1 MISCRIRRLR
11 RISQHIR
18 QHFGETRPA
27 SPVGAVCC
35 RQLAALVLGVSLFGA
50 LPPAQAQV
58 PEGLFAT
65 LDDYLR
71 TQTRGLPGKASY
83 RIGSLDPR
91 TQLSACNA
99 YEPFLPSGARLW
111 GKATVG
117 VRCLGPATWT
127 VYLPVEVNITGS
139 YFVSARPLA
148 GGQPIG
154 PGDIVERQGDL
165 GSLPTSIVT
174 DAGQAI
180 GKTPKSSIGAGQ
192 PLRSDLLLAPLAV
205 RQGQSV
211 KLVYRGSGF
220 SVSSD
225 GRALNNAAA
234 GQVVQVRSSGGQT
247 ISGIARGDG
256 IVEVSY

>member
-1 MISCRIRRLR
+1 MLAGTPCRRR
-11 RISQHIR
+11 
-18 QHFGETRPA
+18 RPRA
-27 SPVGAVCC
+27 AGLTLC
-35 RQLAALVLGVSLFGA
+35 LALLGGTTL
-50 LPPAQAQV
+50 LQAQV
-58 PEGLFAT
+58 PDALFAT
-65 LDDYLR
+65 VDDYLR
-71 TQTRGLPGKASY
+71 TQTRGLPGKTSY
-83 RIGSLDPR
+83 RIGALDPR
-91 TQLSACNA
+91 TQLAACNA
-99 YEPFLPSGARLW
+99 YEPFLPGGARLW

-127 VYLPVEVNITGS
+127 VYMPVEVSISGS

-154 PGDIVERQGDL
+154 PGDIVERQGNL

-174 DAGQAI
+174 DAAQAI

-205 RQGQSV
+205 QQGQNV
-211 KLVYRGSGF
+211 KLLYRGSGF

-234 GQVVQVRSSGGQT
+234 GQVVQVRTSGGQT
-247 ISGIARGDG
+247 VSGVARADG
-256 IVEVSY
+256 TVEVSY